1 MSEPPHGPRRDPPPV
16 AARSLVDRALGVL
29 AAFSPDKAEL
39 TLSDIARRAGLPLTT
54 THRIVGELARWGA
67 LERTERGGYQV
78 GLRLW
83 EIGALAP
90 RGHGLREIAMPF
102 LEDLYV
108 ATRQNVQLAVVDGM
122 DAVYLERL
130 STRSAVGII
139 TRVGGR
145 LPLHATG
152 VGLVL
157 LAYSDA
163 EFQERVLAAPMR
175 RFTEKTIDSPGE
187 LRRVIADVRRRRVA
201 VSDGQITLDAMS
213 VAAPVF
219 DAEGRVAAALSVV
232 VPHDR
237 PPREYIPAVHA
248 AARGISRG
256 LGWTPGP
263 ADESA
268 SGPTAPGRNAGVA
281 SGVGAG

>member
-1 MSEPPHGPRRDPPPV
+1 MSDRGPGNPAPGGPT
-16 AARSLVDRALGVL
+16 RSSVGRAMSVL
-29 AAFSPDKAEL
+29 AAFSAGRVEL
-39 TLSDIARRAGLPLTT
+39 NLSEISRRTGLPLTT
-54 THRIVGELARWGA
+54 THRLVGQLARWGA
-67 LERTERGGYQV
+67 LEQTQSGGYQV

-102 LEDLYV
+102 LEDLHE
-108 ATRQNVQLAVVDGM
+108 ATRQNVQLAVVDGK

-130 STRSAVGII
+130 SSRNAVGVI

-157 LAYSDA
+157 LAFSEPD
-163 EFQERVLAAPMR
+163 FQERVLAAPMR
-175 RFTEKTIDSPGE
+175 RFTEKTIVTPDT
-187 LRRVIADVRRRRVA
+187 LRRVIADVRKRRIA
-201 VSDGQITLDAMS
+201 VSDGQITLDALS

-219 DAEGRVAAALSVV
+219 GADRQVQAALSVV
-232 VPHDR
+232 VPSDR
-237 PPREYIPAVHA
+237 APAEYIPAVHA

-256 LGWTPGP
+256 LGWTP
-263 ADESA
+263 DKTSSA
-268 SGPTAPGRNAGVA
+268 ARKGR
-281 SGVGAG
+281 